1 MKLAQSLVLSSL
13 LVHLPISPLP
23 AQAILTGR
31 VADTTGTPV
40 AGAEVVVSALQR
52 RTVTRSDGSFRL
64 DSLPAGQHAILFRAI
79 GFNPEQLL
87 YRFARNDS
95 VMVNVVLEPGVTT
108 LPSITVEAEETARPT
123 PKMAGFLERR
133 AAGFGSFIDETIL
146 REREYSPL
154 SMVLRGHVAGMTF
167 LGLGFGRGYGI
178 TMSRSKRGG
187 KPCYA
192 QIFLDGIR
200 VAQANE
206 EYNVDQHSVQSL
218 MAVEVYKGGA
228 TTPPQYGGI
237 NSACGTVLLWT
248 RDK

>member
-1 MKLAQSLVLSSL
+1 MTADRSIGFVAFLALLPVSL
-13 LVHLPISPLP
+13 LP

-31 VADTTGTPV
+31 VADTTGKAV
-40 AGAEVVVSALQR
+40 VGAEVVVSAAQR

-79 GFNPEQLL
+79 GYRPEQLL

-95 VMVNVVLEPGVTT
+95 VRVNVVLEPGVTE
-108 LPSITVEAEETARPT
+108 LPSITVEAKEARPT

-146 REREYSPL
+146 REREHSPL
-154 SMVLRGHVAGMTF
+154 SMVLRGHVAGLTF
-167 LGLGFGRGYGI
+167 VHLPNNQGYGI
-178 TMSRSKRGG
+178 AMSRNKRAG
-187 KPCYA
+187 PCFA
-192 QIFLDGIR
+192 QIFLDGVRIT
-200 VAQANE
+200 QAKQA
-206 EYNVDQHSVQSL
+206 YNIDQHTVQNL

-228 TTPPQYGGI
+228 STPIQYGGI
-237 NSACGTVLLWT
+237 NAACGTVLLWT